1 LAQGGKDAT
10 IRLLGVDAIRQTG
23 SHRGGET
30 QAVPTPSSSMLF
42 TAPAVWHAPSGTTWM
57 FAADGGGTA
66 AWTVSG
72 GQLHQA
78 WHNANRG
85 TSPVL
90 AGGLLYVFDSNGGL
104 RVYQPE
110 TGALVTTLD
119 CGGGHWN
126 SPIIVDR
133 MIAIPDGNSNS
144 HATGGTLNI
153 FRLP

>member
-1 LAQGGKDAT
+1 VARAERHD
-10 IRLLGVDAIRQTG
+10 VDVR
-23 SHRGGET
+23 R
-30 QAVPTPSSSMLF
+30 
-42 TAPAVWHAPSGTTWM
+42 
-57 FAADGGGTA
+57 DGGGTA
-66 AWTVSG
+66 AWTVSA

-78 WHNANRG
+78 WRNTNRG

-110 TGALVTTLD
+110 TGVLVTKLD

-133 MIAIPDGNSNS
+133 MIAVTDGNSNS